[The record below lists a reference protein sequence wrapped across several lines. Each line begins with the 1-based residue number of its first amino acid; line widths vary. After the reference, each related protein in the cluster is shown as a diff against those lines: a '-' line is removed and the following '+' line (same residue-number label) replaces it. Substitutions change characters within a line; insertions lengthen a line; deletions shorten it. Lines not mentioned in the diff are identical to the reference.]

1 MQIPKVL
8 SATGQQLIMLG
19 RRIVRIG
26 DVPVCGDLE
35 VIICITIFL
44 YHATKIRHSGFSH
57 KSCPGC

>member
-26 DVPVCGDLE
+26 DVPVSGDLG
-35 VIICITIFL
+35 VIICIVISLLSKENFL
-44 YHATKIRHSGFSH
+44 NMV
-57 KSCPGC
+57 